1 MVQRDVVGRHAPA
14 GFGRIGDL
22 LVANHQD
29 PLRHPGESGHEILNP
44 LDHDHAGGAA
54 EQGRLDV
61 HVNVRVVP
69 VQTGRLILG
78 DENVIGEG
86 LA

>member
-1 MVQRDVVGRHAPA
+1 MVQRDVVGRHAAA

-44 LDHDHAGGAA
+44 LDHDDAGGSA

-69 VQTGRLILG
+69 VWSTSS
-78 DENVIGEG
+78 
-86 LA
+86 